1 MSKRFNTVCGFLL
14 LAAALSACGSTP
26 TPDEGRA
33 LVTESLPTSI
43 NTPTASI
50 GGTDVVGPAVS
61 PTPALADP
69 MPGLVYT
76 APVPDKGMVGPFL
89 VEANGQSTQLGDK
102 PEPALSPDRSQVLYS
117 INDDIWI
124 LELATGKTRNLT
136 KTNNRLERYYQ
147 WWPAHP
153 DLIVFHYQLADNPGP
168 NAGYLASMKPDG
180 TNVLLLDE
188 EVESSSPA
196 ALSPDGQ
203 SIAYDRAGQPWVYNF
218 SAGKMP
224 IFPKSYTGFHV
235 AVNPAWS
242 PDSRRIAWQLI
253 GIPTAQDKNN
263 AVGILDLDLLTIS
276 ELHQYSDIG
285 GSGIG
290 PYHLAWSPGG
300 KWLAVVNQGE
310 LVEDG
315 KISLWVMR
323 PDGSEEHHI
332 GSGDLPIW
340 NPDGTIL
347 LYTTSEGTF
356 AVKAGEWAP
365 FRITLP
371 EDAQVIDWIDLE
383 KA

>member
-1 MSKRFNTVCGFLL
+1 MSERFIEGCVFLV

-26 TPDEGRA
+26 TPDEGKA
-33 LVTESLPTSI
+33 LITESLPAPTNS
-43 NTPTASI
+43 PTASV

-76 APVPDKGMVGPFL
+76 APVPDKGLVGPFL
-89 VEANGQSTQLGDK
+89 VEVNGQSTQLGDK
-102 PEPALSPDRSQVLYS
+102 PEPALSPDRSQLLYS
-117 INDDIWI
+117 ANDDIWI
-124 LELATGKTRNLT
+124 LDLETGKTRNLT
-136 KTNNRLERYYQ
+136 KTNDRLERYYQ

-153 DLIVFHYQLADNPGP
+153 DLIVFQYQPAEDPAPG
-168 NAGYLASMKPDG
+168 AGYLASMKPDG

-188 EVESSSPA
+188 ESRSYSPA

-224 IFPKSYTGFHV
+224 IFPKSFTGFHL

-253 GIPTAQDKNN
+253 GMPTEQDNNN
-263 AVGILDLDLLTIS
+263 AVGILDLDALAVS
-276 ELHQYSDIG
+276 ELHNYSVIG

-290 PYHLAWSPGG
+290 PDHLAWSPDGT
-300 KWLAVVNQGE
+300 WLAVANQGE

-356 AVKAGEWAP
+356 AVKAGEWTP
-365 FRITLP
+365 FRILLP
-371 EDAQVIDWIDLE
+371 EGAQVIDWIELE
-383 KA
+383 QA

>member
-1 MSKRFNTVCGFLL
+1 MAKRFNAICCLL
-14 LAAALSACGSTP
+14 VSAAALSACGSTP
-26 TPDEGRA
+26 TPTEGKA
-33 LVTESLPTSI
+33 LVTVSPPASI
-43 NTPTASI
+43 NSPTATI

-76 APVPDKGMVGPFL
+76 APVPDMGIVGPFL
-89 VEANGQSTQLGDK
+89 IEANGQSTQLGDK
-102 PEPALSPDRSQVLYS
+102 PKPALSPDRSQFLYS
-117 INDDIWI
+117 ANDDIWI
-124 LELATGKTRNLT
+124 LDLETGKTRNLT
-136 KTNNRLERYYQ
+136 KTNDRLERYYQ

-153 DLIVFHYQLADNPGP
+153 DLIVFHYQPADNPGP
-168 NAGYLASMKPDG
+168 DAGYLASMKPDG

-188 EVESSSPA
+188 EVGSSSPA

-224 IFPKSYTGFHV
+224 IFPKSFTGFHM

-263 AVGILDLDLLTIS
+263 AAGILDFDSLTIT
-276 ELHQYSDIG
+276 ELHTYSDIG
-285 GSGIG
+285 GSGIN
-290 PYHLAWSPGG
+290 PHHLAWSPDG
-300 KWLAVVNQGE
+300 KWLAVANPGE
-310 LVEDG
+310 LAEDG
-315 KISLWVMR
+315 EISLWVMR
-323 PDGSEEHHI
+323 PDGSEEIHI
-332 GSGDLPIW
+332 GPGDLPIW

-347 LYTTSEGTF
+347 LYTTRDGTY

-365 FRITLP
+365 FRILLP
-371 EDAQVIDWIDLE
+371 EGAQVIDWIELE
-383 KA
+383 